1 MQPIHLSSDRPW
13 AIDRL
18 GQQRIE
24 EGAYIWRDLLD
35 AGVMVASGTDAPV
48 EPVDPIANFYAAV
61 TRKTLRGV
69 PEDGFEP
76 EQKLSRMEALHA
88 MTLAAA
94 YAGFEEQDK
103 GSIEVGKLADLT
115 VLNQDLITVP
125 EREILNTE
133 VLLTMIGGEVVY
145 QQEETATP

>member
-1 MQPIHLSSDRPW
+1 M
-13 AIDRL
+13 
-18 GQQRIE
+18 
-24 EGAYIWRDLLD
+24 
-35 AGVMVASGTDAPV
+35 
-48 EPVDPIANFYAAV
+48 
-61 TRKTLRGV
+61 
-69 PEDGFEP
+69 PETGFEP
-76 EQKLSRMEALHA
+76 AQKLSRMEALHA
-88 MTLAAA
+88 MTVAAA
-94 YAGFEEQDK
+94 YAAFEEQDK